1 MFFKIDSLA
10 VANAVLVEWRRALCS
25 HLALAALLPHQGL
38 QVVGPNKQRSCPAA
52 MSRPNSL
59 AICVC
64 QWKKMEGMAFSVWQC
79 HCDHLSL
86 MKISG
91 ICWMTRRLLAAI
103 YRHGHQEISG
113 RTVTISASASP
124 KSLSDYPLLPYV
136 PHRLGGFDS

>member
-10 VANAVLVEWRRALCS
+10 VANAVLVKWRRALCS

-103 YRHGHQEISG
+103 YRHGHQEIQGEPS
-113 RTVTISASASP
+113 RSAP
-124 KSLSDYPLLPYV
+124 VQVQKSSSNYPLLPYV
-136 PHRLGGFDS
+136 THLLGRFES